1 MVVSIGEEA
10 SVYQQIVYDIHRQ
23 WLEEFDRQA
32 AMRRRLPRRD
42 RGGDRRRWLRLVG
55 FRRTRTAV
63 ARPSGS
69 FRGYAQA

>member
-1 MVVSIGEEA
+1 MLVSRGEE
-10 SVYQQIVYDIHRQ
+10 SSMYQQIVYDIHRQ
-23 WLEEFDRQA
+23 WLAEFDREA
-32 AMRRRLPRRD
+32 AMRRQLPRRE
-42 RGGDRRRWLRLVG
+42 RGDRRRWLRLVG